1 MFHSVH
7 NKEKSPGMSESER
20 DVSAAVEQHHRT
32 EHSAFQK
39 LCENDQVERGNNKP
53 VSPLQA
59 KTHHQRQTS
68 L

>member
-1 MFHSVH
+1 MFLSVQ
-7 NKEKSPGMSESER
+7 NKKTSPGMSESER

-32 EHSAFQK
+32 EHSAFQM
-39 LCENDQVERGNNKP
+39 CENVPVKRGNNKP

-59 KTHHQRQTS
+59 KTHYQRQAS